1 MTLGMSLD
9 VFTLVHVMISLI
21 GIGAGFGVLYGM
33 LNDKWSPTWTLTFL
47 FFTVLT
53 NVTGFMFPFGTLLP
67 SHIVAAISLV
77 LLAIA
82 IFALYGRSLA
92 GPWGRVYAVTALL
105 SLYLNVFVL
114 TAQMFQKMPQL
125 KALAPNGS
133 EPAFAITQG
142 LVLAAFIALIY
153 RAASRFRSSAF

>member
-9 VFTLVHVMISLI
+9 VFTLVHIMISLI

-33 LNDKWSPTWTLTFL
+33 LYDKWSPTWTLTFL

-53 NVTGFMFPFGTLLP
+53 NVTGFMFPFGAVLP

-82 IFALYGRSLA
+82 IFALYGRSVA
-92 GPWGRVYAVTALL
+92 GPWGKIYAVTALL
-105 SLYLNVFVL
+105 SL
-114 TAQMFQKMPQL
+114 
-125 KALAPNGS
+125 
-133 EPAFAITQG
+133 
-142 LVLAAFIALIY
+142 
-153 RAASRFRSSAF
+153 